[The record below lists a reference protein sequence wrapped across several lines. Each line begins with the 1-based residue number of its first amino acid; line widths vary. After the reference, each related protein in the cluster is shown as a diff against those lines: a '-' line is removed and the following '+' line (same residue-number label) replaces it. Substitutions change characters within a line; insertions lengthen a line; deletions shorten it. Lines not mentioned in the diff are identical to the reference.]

1 MGTSPLLGVPSQLR
15 FRPVTEEWPQGP
27 LTITGM
33 AIGAV
38 DPLCT
43 PATTPILGGKWIW
56 GADVIITKV
65 TVYNRSDC
73 CQDRLLNTD
82 LEILDADG
90 NVVASQPFEAA
101 KNVYHFTFRSVVG
114 RSVRLNKS
122 VHGVL
127 NVGEVQVFGK

>member
-1 MGTSPLLGVPSQLR
+1 MGLPSLGVPSQPR

-27 LTITGM
+27 LTITDGHWSSGSVM
-33 AIGAV
+33 HTCENSNPWWKV
-38 DPLCT
+38 D
-43 PATTPILGGKWIW
+43 LGRD
-56 GADVIITKV
+56 DVIITKV

-90 NVVASQPFEAA
+90 KVVASQPFEAA

-122 VHGVL
+122 VGGVL
-127 NVGEVQVFGK
+127 NVGEVQVF